1 MAKNRSHNLLRKAP
15 VVLHAC
21 PECPMH
27 DPRPFCS
34 TCNGRGLLTELQLR
48 IWNSKRMLDDNGMAS
63 SVSSQAPLDDL
74 L

>member
-48 IWNSKRMLDDNGMAS
+48 MWNSKRMTDDAGMAD
-63 SVSSQAPLDDL
+63 VTRIDTVIEQL
-74 L
+74 